1 MAQLEVPRLHTWHY
15 NTTLTKPTAQTVH
28 CKCILGLTYTSH
40 WKGSVAHTDTLSL
53 TLAIHE
59 FRINSLLKQ
68 RNTLQPSTTIKPN
81 KGRHVIL
88 TYYYIHDNWRYH
100 ISLHY
105 DTDDTRKIPRTN
117 DTDALLARCHTD
129 TSYSLYNKYETD
141 GTGYAKIIKKTN
153 QVKWSDE
160 FDINSWLSIHNN

>member
-1 MAQLEVPRLHTWHY
+1 MTFVP
-15 NTTLTKPTAQTVH
+15 
-28 CKCILGLTYTSH
+28 
-40 WKGSVAHTDTLSL
+40 
-53 TLAIHE
+53 
-59 FRINSLLKQ
+59 INNLLKQ
-68 RNTLQPSTTIKPN
+68 RNTLQPSTAIKPN

-141 GTGYAKIIKKTN
+141 GTGYAKIIRKTN
-153 QVKWSDE
+153 QVK
-160 FDINSWLSIHNN
+160 